1 MNYWA
6 INVSFLLR
14 LLAYVTTIPENYG
27 IQSLNF
33 DSVYINRV
41 YHYLMIYN
49 LSGFVFSDSLA
60 DLNQDNRY
68 RDKRI

>member
-27 IQSLNF
+27 IQSLIF